1 MIIKSKHSGYAADG
15 TRTPFFGGG
24 GGGGGPN
31 TTTGTTYQTN
41 IPEYASPYVMNMLG
55 ATQKQLFQT
64 DEAGDISGFRPYQPY
79 STNVND
85 YVAPFSPLQ
94 QQAMQSTGQLQ
105 TPGQFAPASNLAMA
119 SGIGSYGAGQQY
131 LNQMQDPASMKSFMN
146 PYQQGVTDVAKNA
159 AVREA
164 QMAQNASNLGAAR
177 QGTYGGARQTLANSE
192 RERNLMS
199 NLSNIQAQG
208 SNQAYNQAVQNQ
220 QFGANLGMQGYGQAG
235 QAASTLG
242 GLGSQQLGAQKDII
256 GMQSQLGQQQ
266 QAAEQQKISQSIQDW
281 ANTQQYPLMQLGVMS
296 NMLRGLP
303 MQSQTTNQYVAAP
316 NPITQGIGL
325 AGAGASIFNAL
336 KREGGVIKENKMA
349 SGGIA
354 GYNVGGSIRSKL
366 YDMDANDIQAYIK
379 ESSSPAA
386 REIAEEVLRDKTGK
400 AGGGIIAF
408 NEGDTVKED
417 PEMVRQAYIEAARI
431 QAGNPPMLETS
442 KPYKPAERYM
452 PLTERIGRAIGIKDA
467 GRQVPT
473 KETTTMPMRPDG
485 SDVPMV
491 AGSPELAAAQAVPVN
506 PRSIAAAAPAP
517 VAPSATLPP
526 MPANVKTDELGR
538 ADATKQSA
546 APVRAPA
553 PTPTA
558 AAPSNKIMPTAGVK
572 GNNAPFGI
580 APPVDPDTGKSI
592 AQLAEEK
599 ATYVGPNTGAEQNRA
614 NLMAERANA
623 KDEARRAQSL
633 RMAEFFGAW
642 GSTPGNTIVAGLN
655 ALKNKVPDFISDMKE
670 ESKIRRAIDK
680 DIAELDKID
689 RLEKAG
695 NFDEAAKRKDKLSK
709 EAYDV
714 WGKKVDAASHVYTAD
729 ASVRAAGIR
738 ASVSSGGGEGAAAK
752 NLNQAVTRYQ
762 TEDKNISAEKK
773 GDSEYKL
780 AIAKLTAKPDDAKS
794 LGIKNKK
801 EAAWND
807 RLSALKEDVDYYKK
821 KQGREVGET
830 KSSDSAPG
838 TAGNP
843 IKLK

>member
-1 MIIKSKHSGYAADG
+1 MNFLKFWVSLFGPVS
-15 TRTPFFGGG
+15 FSFGGG
-24 GGGGGPN
+24 GSGGGGPS

-55 ATQKQLFQT
+55 ATQKQLFET
-64 DEAGDISGFRPYQPY
+64 DTAGDISGFRPYQPY
-79 STNVND
+79 SQNVND

-94 QQAMQSTGQLQ
+94 QQAMLSTGQLQ

-131 LNQMQDPASMKSFMN
+131 LNQMQDPASMQSFMN

-164 QMAQNASNLGAAR
+164 QMAENANKLSSAR
-177 QGTYGGARQTLANSE
+177 QGTYGGARQLLASTE
-192 RERNLMS
+192 RERNLLS

-208 SNQAYNQAVQNQ
+208 SNQAYTQGIQNQ

-336 KREGGVIKENKMA
+336 KREGGVIKEKKMA

-354 GYNVGGSIRSKL
+354 GYSVGGSIRSKL

-408 NEGDTVKED
+408 NEGAAVKED
-417 PEMVRQAYIEAARI
+417 PEMVRQAYIDAARM
-431 QAGNPPMLETS
+431 QAGNPPMLEAS
-442 KPYKPAERYM
+442 ESYKPTKQYM
-452 PLTERIGRAIGIKDA
+452 PLTERIGRAVGIKDA

-485 SDVPMV
+485 SDVPYV
-491 AGSPELAAAQAVPVN
+491 AGSAMPAVPVN
-506 PRSIAAAAPAP
+506 PRSIAAAAP

-538 ADATKQSA
+538 ADAARQSA
-546 APVRAPA
+546 APVRASAPA
-553 PTPTA
+553 PTA
-558 AAPSNKIMPTAGVK
+558 AAPSNKIMPTAEVK
-572 GNNAPFGI
+572 GGNAPFGLE
-580 APPVDPDTGKSI
+580 PPVDPDAGKTIEQLI
-592 AQLAEEK
+592 AQKTA
-599 ATYVGPNTGAEQNRA
+599 YMGPNAGAEQNRA
-614 NLMAERANA
+614 NLMAERANS

-655 ALKNKVPDFISDMKE
+655 ALKNKIPDFISDMKE
-670 ESKIRRAIDK
+670 ESKIRKAIDK

-695 NFDEAAKRKDKLSK
+695 NFDDAAKRKDKLSK

-714 WGKKVDAASHVYTAD
+714 WGKKIDYLSARESDKSRERAASIS
-729 ASVRAAGIR
+729 ASARGAGG
-738 ASVSSGGGEGAAAK
+738 AGGEDK
-752 NLNQAVTRYQ
+752 TLNALIGKRT
-762 TEDKNISAEKK
+762 DIEK
-773 GDSEYKL
+773 
-780 AIAKLTAKPDDAKS
+780 AITAKTDKLGPIASMANMPDNKDKGIQSKILDARAKV
-794 LGIKNKK
+794 K
-801 EAAWND
+801 AATQDLINQRD
-807 RLSALKEDVDYYKK
+807 QTDALIGTYKK
-821 KQGREVGET
+821 VQNLDTGA
-830 KSSDSAPG
+830 SASGDKPKI
-838 TAGNP
+838 
-843 IKLK
+843 IKLD